1 MIHISGRRAR
11 HVIVLLLLA
20 LAGLPG
26 AVPAARVADL
36 YAASAPAPDGPAAG
50 NTAAFGAALRQ
61 VLVKVSGRQAAG
73 EQAVVASFGDPAAL
87 VQQFRRDAA
96 GNLWAQF
103 DPAAVRRG
111 LARANLSAWGED
123 RPTTLV
129 WLVWDSG
136 AGELDLVPGSATGG
150 TAGALRQQLLE
161 AAEARGVPVMLPLRD
176 APDLAAVGA
185 ADAWGGSMD
194 TIRRASARYPAD
206 VILVGRARLSPPGT
220 ADVRWTLLAGAQ
232 REEWSGGITEGPAGL
247 AERLAA
253 RLASGPAGTG
263 SIALA
268 VSGVGTLDQYGA
280 LLAYLRGLDSVE
292 SVAVTGLAGD
302 SLRLDLRLRT
312 ERGRF
317 EQALALGR
325 LLQPEPADEGTTT
338 LRYRLAGQP

>member
-26 AVPAARVADL
+26 AVPAARCADL

-136 AGELDLVPGSATGG
+136 AGEIDLVSGSATGG

-185 ADAWGGSMD
+185 ADALGD
-194 TIRRASARYPAD
+194 PHD
-206 VILVGRARLSPPGT
+206 
-220 ADVRWTLLAGAQ
+220 D
-232 REEWSGGITEGPAGL
+232 GL
-247 AERLAA
+247 HDL
-253 RLASGPAGTG
+253 
-263 SIALA
+263 
-268 VSGVGTLDQYGA
+268 A
-280 LLAYLRGLDSVE
+280 LLHAPLRD
-292 SVAVTGLAGD
+292 
-302 SLRLDLRLRT
+302 
-312 ERGRF
+312 
-317 EQALALGR
+317 R
-325 LLQPEPADEGTTT
+325 LLDGDDDDVAEAGVPTPRAAQHLDALDA
-338 LRYRLAGQP
+338 LRAGVVGDLEDGAHLDHDVTPPRTS